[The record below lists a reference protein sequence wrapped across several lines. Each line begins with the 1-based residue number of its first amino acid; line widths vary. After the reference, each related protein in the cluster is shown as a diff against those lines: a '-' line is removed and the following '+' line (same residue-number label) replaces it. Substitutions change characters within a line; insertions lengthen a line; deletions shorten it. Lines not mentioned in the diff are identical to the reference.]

1 MFTARGMKKQTV
13 MHSRGE
19 ILFTNKKEGVK
30 KKVRKESIRVCVLA
44 TFVMKIQVRE
54 EVGISNYNTLALG
67 LGSASTVIHFLK

>member
-13 MHSRGE
+13 MHSHGE

-44 TFVMKIQVRE
+44 TFVMKMQGER
-54 EVGISNYNTLALG
+54 GGKYKQLQ
-67 LGSASTVIHFLK
+67 HFSPWTR